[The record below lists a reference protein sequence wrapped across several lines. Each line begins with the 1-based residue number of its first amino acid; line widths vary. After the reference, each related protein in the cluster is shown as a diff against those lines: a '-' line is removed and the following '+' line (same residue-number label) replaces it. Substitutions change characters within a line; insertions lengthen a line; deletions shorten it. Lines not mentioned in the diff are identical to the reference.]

1 MATLN
6 QAARDLLESAALLHL
21 VTINADGSPQ
31 VTCVWGGMDGDE
43 IVTAHMDHRL
53 KLANVERDP
62 RVVVTVEAPDRNEW
76 GLQEYLVVNGTGRV
90 EEGGARELLQRFA
103 HVYMGPDAAF
113 PPPEYTNPGYVLRI
127 TPTRIGG
134 AGPWT

>member
-6 QAARDLLESAALLHL
+6 QAARDLLASDALLHL

-31 VTCVWGGMDGDE
+31 VTCVWGGVDGDE

-62 RVVVTVEAPDRNEW
+62 RVVVTVEAPDKNEW

-90 EEGGARELLQRFA
+90 EQGGARDLLQRFA
-103 HVYMGPDAAF
+103 HVYMGPDAVF

-127 TPTRIGG
+127 TPTRITG